1 MTLAQKTAAAISS
14 VALFGAVAHL
24 AWPHLAIDAITLT
37 LVGIAVIPWLAP
49 LFKAVELPG
58 GVKVEFAE
66 LEKAERK
73 AVSSGLIESDAPPA
87 ALKTAEPEL
96 VTSDPNLALA
106 SLRIEIERRLHRI
119 AQRNGVP
126 ERRISVGGLVR
137 ELSRRELLNS
147 QQLATLNDLLPSLNA
162 AVHGAQVDPRATE
175 WAAKVGPQIL
185 AALDLPSS
193 SDVTRLLSQWSVADG
208 AAVAEVGEQLSKTA
222 VAAPGD
228 FLRAMT
234 ANPAT
239 LESWLRDL
247 QHHSF
252 TVFRARDK
260 VEDDLFSAYHE
271 RLRTRMLDALTPFI
285 PDPVVGS
292 TAKRVVDAVRA
303 VALRVIV

>member
-1 MTLAQKTAAAISS
+1 MTLALKTAAAISS
-14 VALFGAVAHL
+14 VALLGAVAHL
-24 AWPHLAIDAITLT
+24 VWPHLAIDAITLT
-37 LVGIAVIPWLAP
+37 LVGVAVIPWLAP

-73 AVSSGLIESDAPPA
+73 AVSSGLIESDAPRV
-87 ALKTAEPEL
+87 ALKAAEPEL

-106 SLRIEIERRLHRI
+106 SLRIEIERRLRRI
-119 AQRNGVP
+119 AQRNGIP
-126 ERRISVGGLVR
+126 ERRIGVSGLVR
-137 ELSRRELLNS
+137 ELSRHELLNS

-175 WAAKVGPQIL
+175 WAATVGPQIL

-193 SDVTRLLSQWSVADG
+193 ADVTHLLSQWGVADG

-234 ANPAT
+234 ANPDT
-239 LESWLRDL
+239 LESWLHDL

-260 VEDDLFSAYHE
+260 VEEDLFSAYHE

-292 TAKRVVDAVRA
+292 TAKRVVEAVQA
-303 VALRVIV
+303 VALRVVA

>member
-1 MTLAQKTAAAISS
+1 MTSGQKTALTIST
-14 VALFGAVAHL
+14 VALLGAGAHL
-24 AWPHLAIDAITLT
+24 MWPELAIDAITLT
-37 LVGIAVIPWLAP
+37 LVGVAVIPWLAP

-66 LEKAERK
+66 LEKAEKK
-73 AVSSGLIESDAPPA
+73 AVSSGLIELAAPPP
-87 ALKTAEPEL
+87 ALKSAAPEL

-106 SLRIEIERRLHRI
+106 SLRIEIERRLRRI

-126 ERRISVGGLVR
+126 ERRVGVSGLVR
-137 ELSRRELLNS
+137 ELSRRDLLNS
-147 QQLATLNDLLPSLNA
+147 QQLATLNDLLPSLNS
-162 AVHGAQVDPRATE
+162 AVHGAQVDPRASE
-175 WAAKVGPQIL
+175 WAATIGPQIL

-193 SDVTRLLSQWSVADG
+193 ADVTNLISQWKVADG
-208 AAVAEVGEQLSKTA
+208 AAIAEVGEQLSKAA

-234 ANPAT
+234 ADRTA

-260 VEDDLFSAYHE
+260 VEDDLYSAYHE
-271 RLRTRMLDALTPFI
+271 RLRTRMIDSLTPFI
-285 PDPVVGS
+285 TDPVVGGS
-292 TAKRVVDAVRA
+292 AKKVVEAVRS
-303 VALRVIV
+303 VELRIIA